1 MFIKTQKNDI
11 KKMSKTEFVKKM
23 TNFIETTNTDLLFDY
38 PANFWSEMWD
48 FAQNNDGI
56 VCGISGI
63 ATCYGLLDNNH
74 DFFTAKSQDDCYVML
89 SSRLSVDGVRS
100 LTAITS
106 YGQIVNSSLYQ

>member
-1 MFIKTQKNDI
+1 MSIKTRKNDI

-23 TNFIETTNTDLLFDY
+23 TNFIEATNADLFDY
-38 PANFWSEMWD
+38 PANFWGEMWD

-56 VCGISGI
+56 VCGISGV
-63 ATCYGLLDNNH
+63 ASCHGLPDSNH
-74 DFFTAKSQDDCYVML
+74 EFFTAKSQDDCYALL
-89 SSRLSVDGVRS
+89 SSRLTVDGVRS